1 MNFKY
6 SIIPRDLVNLN
17 YFSMDEKA
25 LKKVKMTMKFL
36 PLFFLIPMALLRY
49 SLNKN
54 GLGLYMAIGYVL
66 IYIAWLIF
74 YDKAL
79 TYVTERRVNKLF
91 KVQENK
97 WLLGERTMTLNDER
111 MIETVSDEGSDKLV
125 LNKSYGE
132 IYDVK
137 LSSEAIYTYINNKSA
152 FIIPRRAFTNDDE
165 MKDVFNFISNKVK
178 DAKNNNEEIIVANQ
192 ATSEEEKL
200 W

>member
-111 MIETVSDEGSDKLV
+111 MIETVSDEGFDKLV

-137 LSSEAIYTYINNKSA
+137 LSSEAIYTYINKKSA